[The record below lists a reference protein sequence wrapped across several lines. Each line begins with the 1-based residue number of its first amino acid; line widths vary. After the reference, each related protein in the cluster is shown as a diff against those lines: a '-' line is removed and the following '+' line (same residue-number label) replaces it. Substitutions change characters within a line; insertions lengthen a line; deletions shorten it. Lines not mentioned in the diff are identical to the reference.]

1 MKPDPT
7 KRLLLGVAILG
18 IALAVFGSV
27 VIVLRAF
34 QAGL

>member
-18 IALAVFGSV
+18 IVLAVFSSV

>member
-18 IALAVFGSV
+18 IVLAVFGSV

>member
-1 MKPDPT
+1 MKPDLT

-18 IALAVFGSV
+18 IGLAVFGSI

-34 QAGL
+34 PAGL